1 MASPYTMVAIN
12 DLAINGSASLLEGQ
26 SGRILA
32 EDSRVRVYAN
42 REDVLVTFSMLVGK
56 ENVLESGSG
65 AALNTTV
72 GDLPSTRDDLL
83 VDTFGGPG
91 DEILIKGSNTNAA
104 QKEARVIVMVTP
116 LDDVVLQNAMNA
128 AGVVV

>member
-1 MASPYTMVAIN
+1 MGSPYTMVAIN
-12 DLAINGSASLLEGQ
+12 DLPINGSASLLEGQ
-26 SGRILA
+26 SGRTLQEPARIVA
-32 EDSRVRVYAN
+32 YFN

-72 GDLPSTRDDLL
+72 GDLPSTRDDML
-83 VDTFGGPG
+83 VDTFGLAG

-104 QKEARVIVMVTP
+104 LKEGRVIVMVTP
-116 LDDVVLQNAMNA
+116 IDDVILRRAMA
-128 AGVVV
+128 MAEAG